1 MDDVNKPLILVVD
14 DESGIRMY
22 LKLMLGKKDFKVIEA
37 ATGAE
42 GYEKIVREHPALVIL
57 DIAMIGLTGDEI
69 YRRMR
74 EDEETKNTPVLF
86 CSALVLPAGVK
97 VSRESHSDY
106 ISKPFEFDE
115 LYKKVLNLL
124 KVS

>member
-22 LKLMLGKKDFKVIEA
+22 LKLMLGNKNFRVIEA
-37 ATGAE
+37 ATGVE
-42 GYEKIVREHPALVIL
+42 GYEKIVLEHPALVVL
-57 DIAMIGLTGDEI
+57 DIAMVGLTGIEI
-69 YRRMR
+69 YHRMR
-74 EDEETKNTPVLF
+74 EHEETKNTPVIF
-86 CSALVLPAGVK
+86 CSALALPDEVK

-106 ISKPFEFDE
+106 LGKPFEFDE
-115 LYKKVLNLL
+115 LYQKVLDLL